1 MPRAEANLTT
11 IRAAYSLGEFSLFEV
26 INEQRKLSENVR
38 EYNNALR
45 DYYEALTEIENSLG
59 VRIPPEGFAPDTSSV
74 LPDKEIVP
82 QIEREK
88 FLRDVFKNSGKD
100 GFTQLTKKQN
110 EEEKK

>member
-1 MPRAEANLTT
+1 
-11 IRAAYSLGEFSLFEV
+11 
-26 INEQRKLSENVR
+26 
-38 EYNNALR
+38 
-45 DYYEALTEIENSLG
+45 
-59 VRIPPEGFAPDTSSV
+59 